1 MYAGCISGAI
11 QKEEYLGLIK
21 TNGFENII
29 VQKEK
34 EIIIPDDI
42 LSTYLSATEI
52 TTFRTSKT
60 GIYSITVFAKKPAA
74 CCAPGCCN

>member
-11 QKEEYLGLIK
+11 QKEEYLDLINR
-21 TNGFENII
+21 NGFENII

-34 EIIIPDDI
+34 EIVIPDDI

>member
-34 EIIIPDDI
+34 EIVIPDDI
-42 LSTYLSATEI
+42 LSAYLSATEI
-52 TTFRTSKT
+52 TDFRNGET